1 MNRINSG
8 THHTVAHT
16 TLGNSPV
23 RISSH
28 AIDRYRDRVDL
39 KADRRSAFA
48 AIGAMLAAGTVRTT
62 PHWWTTC
69 RLEPDTRL
77 VYSAVNPDVCLIIK
91 NGTVVTLV
99 TRALCAPSRS
109 VTPARRLGIRSDPYA
124 RSNRVFEDDGAD
136 IYEPLPEELAW
147 VA

>member
-8 THHTVAHT
+8 TNHTVAHV

-23 RISSH
+23 RISNH

-39 KADRRSAFA
+39 KSDRRAAFA
-48 AIGAMLAAGTVRTT
+48 AVGAILAAGTVRTT
-62 PHWWTTC
+62 PRWWTTS
-69 RLEPDTRL
+69 RLEPGTRL
-77 VYSAVNPDVCLIIK
+77 VYSAVNSDVCLILK
-91 NGTVVTLV
+91 NDTVVTLV
-99 TRALCAPSRS
+99 TRALCAPSGS
-109 VTPARRLGIRSDPYA
+109 VTPARRPGIRSGPYA